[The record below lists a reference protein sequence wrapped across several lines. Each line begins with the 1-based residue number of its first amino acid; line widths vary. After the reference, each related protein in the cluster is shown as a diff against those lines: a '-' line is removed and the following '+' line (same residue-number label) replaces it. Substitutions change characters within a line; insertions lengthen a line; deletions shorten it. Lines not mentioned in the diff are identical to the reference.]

1 MNPRPAMPEAPMITR
16 RHLAGMALAAFQ
28 PAASRREEI
37 LRRMQMVMGPFPAHP
52 KANLHVEVTE
62 ERAGDGYRIALI
74 SYAAEA
80 GDRVTAYLLTPAKPL
95 PSRPAAVCLHPTS
108 PLGKGVPAGLGG
120 LPNRNYAVELA
131 QRGFVTLAPDYPG
144 SGGYPFDA
152 YARGYASATM
162 KGIWNHIRAV
172 DLLEARPDVHPGR
185 VGAIGHSLG
194 GHNAL
199 FLAAFDERV
208 RATVTSCGFTA
219 FARYKGGDL
228 TGWSHRGY
236 MPRIAEVYGKSPAKM
251 PFDFDDVL
259 EAIAPRPVF
268 VSAPV
273 RDDNFDAE
281 GVVEAIESASGRVET
296 RITLRQPDAGHDFP
310 LETREEAYQF
320 LAGTLTAA

>member
-1 MNPRPAMPEAPMITR
+1 
-16 RHLAGMALAAFQ
+16 
-28 PAASRREEI
+28 
-37 LRRMQMVMGPFPAHP
+37 MQMVMGPFPAHP
-52 KANLHVEVTE
+52 KSNLHVETTE
-62 ERAGDGYRIALI
+62 EREGDGFRITLI
-74 SYAAEA
+74 SYAAEP

-95 PSRPAAVCLHPTS
+95 PSRAAAVCLHPTS

-144 SGGYPFDA
+144 SGGYQFDA

-172 DLLEARPDVHPGR
+172 DLLESLPNVHAGR

-219 FARYKGGDL
+219 FRRYKGGDL

-236 MPRIAEVYGKSPAKM
+236 MPRIAEVYGKSPARM
-251 PFDFDDVL
+251 PFDFDDIL

-268 VSAPV
+268 VSAPLH
-273 RDDNFDAE
+273 DDNFDAA
-281 GVVEAIESASGRVET
+281 GVVEAVQSASARTQT

-310 LETREEAYQF
+310 HEVRDEAYQF
-320 LAGTLTAA
+320 LARTLGAL

>member
-1 MNPRPAMPEAPMITR
+1 
-16 RHLAGMALAAFQ
+16 
-28 PAASRREEI
+28 
-37 LRRMQMVMGPFPAHP
+37 MQMVMGPFPAHP
-52 KANLHVEVTE
+52 KSNLHVETTE
-62 ERAGDGYRIALI
+62 EREGDGFRIALI
-74 SYAAEA
+74 SYAAEP

-95 PSRPAAVCLHPTS
+95 PSRAAAVCLHPTS

-144 SGGYPFDA
+144 SGGYKFDA
-152 YARGYASATM
+152 YEHGYASATM

-172 DLLEARPDVHPGR
+172 DLLESLPNVHPER

-219 FARYKGGDL
+219 FRRYKGGDL
-228 TGWSHRGY
+228 AGWSHRGY
-236 MPRIAEVYGKSPAKM
+236 MPRIAEVYGKSPSKM

-268 VSAPV
+268 VSAPLH
-273 RDDNFDAE
+273 DDNFDAT
-281 GVVEAIESASGRVET
+281 GVVEAVQSASARTQT

-310 LETREEAYQF
+310 VETREEAYRF
-320 LAGTLTAA
+320 LARTLAAG

>member
-1 MNPRPAMPEAPMITR
+1 MTR
-16 RHLAGMALAAFQ
+16 RHLGALAMAAFA
-28 PAASRREEI
+28 PSTFRREEI

-52 KANLHVEVTE
+52 KANLHVETKE
-62 ERAGDGYRIALI
+62 EREGDGYRIALI

-80 GDRVTAYLLTPAKPL
+80 GDRVTAYLLRPAKPL
-95 PSRPAAVCLHPTS
+95 PSRVAAVCLHPTS

-144 SGGYPFDA
+144 SGGYQFDA

-172 DLLEARPDVHPGR
+172 DLLESLPEVQPGR

-208 RATVTSCGFTA
+208 GATVTSCGFTA
-219 FARYKGGDL
+219 FRRYKGGDL

-251 PFDFDDVL
+251 PFDFDDIL
-259 EAIAPRPVF
+259 AAIAPRPVF
-268 VSAPV
+268 VNAPLH
-273 RDDNFDAE
+273 DDNFDAA
-281 GVVEAIESASGRVET
+281 GVVEAIESASARSQT
-296 RITLRQPDAGHDFP
+296 RITLRQPDAAHDFP
-310 LETREEAYQF
+310 AEVRGEAYQF
-320 LAGTLTAA
+320 LARTLGAL